1 MQVLTIEEKISEAL
15 LSVRPYLQQDG
26 GDVEIVAFNES
37 TGILTVRL
45 TGACKTCPM
54 STMTLRAGIE
64 RVLRK
69 AIPEIRRIE
78 SVP

>member
-1 MQVLTIEEKISEAL
+1 MQVLTVEEKIDEAL
-15 LSVRPYLQQDG
+15 SSVRPYLQQDG
-26 GDVEIVAFNES
+26 GDVEVVAFNNA

-64 RVLRK
+64 RVLRR